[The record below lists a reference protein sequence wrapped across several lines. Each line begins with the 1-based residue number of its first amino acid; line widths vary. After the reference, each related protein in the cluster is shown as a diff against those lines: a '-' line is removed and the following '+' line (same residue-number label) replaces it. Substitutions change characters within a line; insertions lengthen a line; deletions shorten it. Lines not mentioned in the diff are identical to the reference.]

1 MEVSADLSVLLATQ
15 EWEESLEAL
24 PEAMRVRGF
33 KPISIFAL
41 QVAEE
46 CTESSP
52 LAQEYRFRFGQWPL
66 GIPVWRLIVNGETA
80 QPLATVACFDS
91 RLLAAGSLVGRQCGN
106 RFYGDGA
113 WCPGGVAGGFWVMSG
128 IWTII

>member
-1 MEVSADLSVLLATQ
+1 MEVSADLSVLLVTP
-15 EWEESLEAL
+15 EWKKSLEAL

-52 LAQEYRFRFGQWPL
+52 LAQEYRFRFGQWPQ
-66 GIPVWRLIVNGETA
+66 GIPVWRLIVNGKTT
-80 QPLATVACFDS
+80 QPLATVAALVADCLPPAASWVGSAEIGFTEMGLGAPAVW
-91 RLLAAGSLVGRQCGN
+91 RAGSER
-106 RFYGDGA
+106 
-113 WCPGGVAGGFWVMSG
+113 
-128 IWTII
+128 

>member
-80 QPLATVACFDS
+80 QPLATVASLIADC
-91 RLLAAGSLVGRQCGN
+91 LPPAASWVGSAEIGFTEMGL
-106 RFYGDGA
+106 GA
-113 WCPGGVAGGFWVMSG
+113 PAVWRAESG
-128 IWTII
+128 L

>member
-1 MEVSADLSVLLATQ
+1 MEVSADLSVLI
-15 EWEESLEAL
+15 EPKKWEKSLEAL
-24 PEAMRVRGF
+24 PEALRARGF
-33 KPISIFAL
+33 EPLSIFAL

-80 QPLATVACFDS
+80 QPLATVASLIADCLPPAASWVGSAEIGFTEMGLGAPAVWRADS
-91 RLLAAGSLVGRQCGN
+91 GL
-106 RFYGDGA
+106 
-113 WCPGGVAGGFWVMSG
+113 
-128 IWTII
+128 

>member
-52 LAQEYRFRFGQWPL
+52 LAQEYRFRFGQWPQ
-66 GIPVWRLIVNGETA
+66 GIPVWRLIVNGETT
-80 QPLATVACFDS
+80 QPLATVASSVADCLPPAASWVGSAEIGFTEMGLGAPAVWRADS
-91 RLLAAGSLVGRQCGN
+91 GL
-106 RFYGDGA
+106 
-113 WCPGGVAGGFWVMSG
+113 
-128 IWTII
+128 